1 MNLLD
6 QAFQALR
13 TVRWLRLAAAPILSA
28 AILLGAALSTADR
41 AVAQEY
47 PTRNIE
53 VIVPY
58 GAGSS
63 TDTVLRVVL
72 DSLSTSLGKQLV
84 PTYVPGAGG
93 AIGGERI
100 ARQTPDGYTIGIV
113 AAPHASFMFLRADNK
128 ADPVKDYTPICMI
141 GRQPI
146 VAVINPSF
154 PAKNLKEFLAEVR
167 ASPGKFNFVNHA
179 GTIEMEFLAI
189 LKLTN
194 LNMVMVP
201 YKGGSEGLAGLLA
214 NEVHIMAT
222 GAASAKPLM
231 DAGRVRA
238 IAITSSETFPGLVG
252 FEHLPLLSDEVKE
265 FKGNA
270 AWFGLLGPAGLP
282 APIVQ
287 KISSACVTSL
297 QVGQVRERLAR
308 LVVLPASGT
317 PGELRNRIAS
327 DIENMRVQVQ
337 LTGIKPR

>member
-1 MNLLD
+1 MDLFD
-6 QAFQALR
+6 QVRQAIR
-13 TVRWLRLAAAPILSA
+13 NGRWLRLTAAPILA
-28 AILLGAALSTADR
+28 ATILMGAALSTADR

-47 PTRNIE
+47 PTKNIE
-53 VIVPY
+53 LIVPY

-72 DSLSTSLGKQLV
+72 DALSTSLGKQLV

-100 ARQTPDGYTIGIV
+100 ARQTPDGYNIGIV
-113 AAPHASFMFLRADNK
+113 ASPHASFMFLRADNK

-146 VAVINPSF
+146 VAIINPAF
-154 PAKNLKEFLAEVR
+154 PAKNLKEFIAMAR
-167 ASPGKFNFVNHA
+167 ANPGKYNFVNHA
-179 GTIEMEFLAI
+179 GTVEMEFGAMIKLAN
-189 LKLTN
+189 LK
-194 LNMVMVP
+194 MVGVP
-201 YKGGSEGLAGLLA
+201 YRGGSQGVAGLLG

-252 FEHLPLLSDEVKE
+252 FEHLPLMSEEVKG

-270 AWFGLLGPAGLP
+270 AWYGLVGPAELP

-287 KISSACVTSL
+287 KISDACVAAL
-297 QVGQVRERLAR
+297 RNDQVKERLAK
-308 LVVLPASGT
+308 LTVVPAGGT
-317 PGELRNRIAS
+317 PSELQDRIAN
-327 DIENMRVQVQ
+327 DVNNMRVQVE